1 MNARLPVA
9 IRVALPIA
17 VMTAAAQF
25 AAAEEVTKTAPA
37 DATGEVEIVNVAGS
51 VEVKAWDRAEVR
63 VQADLGSGVERLEFN
78 RDGQRTYVKV
88 ILPRGRSTSSGS
100 SDLVVSVPR
109 ESSLTV
115 NTVSADQRITGLR
128 GAQRLQAVS
137 GSIDTEFGPG
147 ELEVKTVSGDILARG
162 RGAKGTTRAA
172 TISGDIKLDDAGSE
186 LDLNTVSGDMTVRS
200 ARLDRGRIKTTNGDL
215 QLTTALGNEAR
226 LDAEAINGDLTFTLR
241 GSIDA
246 EFDVETFNGDIDN
259 CFGEQAMRSR
269 RYGPGSELHF
279 REGKGAAQ
287 VRIKTL
293 NGNVMVCNR

>member
-1 MNARLPVA
+1 MNALLSVA
-9 IRVALPIA
+9 IRIALPIA

-25 AAAEEVTKTAPA
+25 AAAEQVTKSSPA
-37 DATGEVEIVNVAGS
+37 DANGEVEIVNVAGS

-63 VQADLGSGVERLEFN
+63 VEADLGSGVERLEFN

-109 ESSLTV
+109 DSSLTV
-115 NTVSADQRITGLR
+115 NTVSADQRISGVR
-128 GAQRLQAVS
+128 GTQRLQAVS
-137 GSIDTEFGPG
+137 GGIETDFGPG

-162 RGAKGTTRAA
+162 RDAKGATRAA
-172 TISGDIKLDDAGSE
+172 TISGDIKLDDTGPE
-186 LDLNTVSGDMTVRS
+186 LDVNTVSGDMTVRS

-215 QLTTALGNEAR
+215 QLTTALGNDAR
-226 LDAEAINGDLTFTLR
+226 LEAEAINGDLTFILR
-241 GSIDA
+241 GAINA
-246 EFDVETFNGDIDN
+246 EFNIETFNGDIDN
-259 CFGEQAMRSR
+259 CFGEKAMRSR
-269 RYGPGSELHF
+269 RYGPGNELHF
-279 REGKGAAQ
+279 SEGKGAGQ